1 MPADTVAMAVVE
13 PILDV
18 SSTHAIG
25 TAVPM
30 ISTGR
35 DGAAVVLINLIA
47 HHSAVEGITC
57 SMDLQLHPMLL
68 NLDKV
73 ECAML
78 YLPESRAPAMHITI
92 VVALR
97 VIAHNAASGV
107 IAHNAASATAASSH
121 EFPDCMTD
129 SITIS
134 TDIKG
139 PASSGRRLIM
149 CCCLWIFL
157 LQPPAY
163 LVAPLQ

>member
-1 MPADTVAMAVVE
+1 MLADTVAMAVVE
-13 PILDV
+13 PILDA

-25 TAVPM
+25 TVVPM

-35 DGAAVVLINLIA
+35 DGGAAVLINLLAQHI
-47 HHSAVEGITC
+47 AVEGITC
-57 SMDLQLHPMLL
+57 SMDLELHPILL

-73 ECAML
+73 ECVMM
-78 YLPESRAPAMHITI
+78 YLPESRAPTVHITI

-97 VIAHNAASGV
+97 VIAHNAAS
-107 IAHNAASATAASSH
+107 ATAASVHKS
-121 EFPDCMTD
+121 PDRMTD
-129 SITIS
+129 STTIS

-139 PASSGRRLIM
+139 PSSSGRRLIM

-157 LQPPAY
+157 LQSPAY